1 MMTHTNSDV
10 APVSKQ
16 VLPQAQD
23 EVPEFE
29 VDTGDSTEFG
39 TIYRLWQGWNLLGTF
54 YYSAQYD
61 KWVTQPSCSSRESPK

>member
-10 APVSKQ
+10 APVQQ
-16 VLPQAQD
+16 VKITANQEAP
-23 EVPEFE
+23 VFE
-29 VDTGDSTEFG
+29 IDTGDYPELG

-61 KWVTQPSCSSRESPK
+61 KWVTQHALF